1 MIVGIDLGTTNSL
14 IACMRDGEPTIIR
27 NSLGEVLTPSAVA
40 VDSDGTLL
48 IGASARERA
57 FSARGNAATSFKRLM
72 GSSVEVSLGERKFRP
87 EELSALILKS
97 LKADAESFTGE
108 EVSDAII
115 SVPAY
120 FNDQQRK
127 ATRRAGQL
135 AGLNV
140 LRLVNEP
147 TAAALAHGIRNAKLE
162 AKFLVFDLGGGTF
175 DVSII
180 ERFEGVLEV
189 RATGGDA
196 FLGGDDFSK
205 VMADLIAKKA
215 MPAGRQRE
223 EQTIAAALRV
233 AADSAKRQLSS
244 NDVCHLELL
253 GAPVTIDLSEFEQA
267 CAPLL
272 ARLRAPIEQALR
284 DSRLRA
290 GDLDELVLVGGATRM
305 PMIRRLVTQLFGR
318 LPARLPDPDTT
329 VGLGA
334 AICAGLAARDE
345 TFHEMVFADVC
356 PHTLGV
362 GVAKHDSAGNLIP
375 DLFLPIIERNTVV
388 PASRIHRL
396 ATVSDNQIKI
406 SVKIYQGES
415 RQCVNNVLL
424 GRIDLSVPPK
434 KRGEVDI
441 DVRLTYDVS
450 GILEVDAEVPLT
462 KERHNLVIKELA
474 GDVSDEEL
482 ARRREFLTTLKVH
495 PRDQEENLVVLERAN
510 RIYEQALGEDRSI
523 VGNWIDQFS
532 AILERQ
538 EPNSINMA
546 RAELIQRIKAFDSL
560 TVF

>member
-14 IACMRDGEPTIIR
+14 IACMQGGEPTIIR
-27 NSLGEVLTPSAVA
+27 NSLGDALTPSAVA
-40 VDSDGTLL
+40 IDSNGTMLV
-48 IGASARERA
+48 GASARERA
-57 FSARGNAATSFKRLM
+57 FSARGNAATSFKRSM
-72 GSSVEVSLGERKFRP
+72 GSSVEIPLGERKFRP
-87 EELSALILKS
+87 EELSALVLKS
-97 LKADAESFTGE
+97 LKADAESFLGE

-127 ATRRAGQL
+127 ATRLAGQL

-147 TAAALAHGIRNAKLE
+147 TAAALAHGIRDAASE

-205 VMADLIAKKA
+205 VMATLIARKSLLSERDLEA
-215 MPAGRQRE
+215 PG
-223 EQTIAAALRV
+223 TAALLRV
-233 AADSAKRQLSS
+233 AADSAKRQLSAA
-244 NDVCHLELL
+244 DVAHVDLA
-253 GAPVTIDLSEFEQA
+253 GAAVAIDLSEFEQA

-272 ARLRAPIEQALR
+272 ARLRVPIEQALR

-290 GDLDELVLVGGATRM
+290 SDLDELVLVGGATRM

-329 VGLGA
+329 VVLGA
-334 AICAGLAARDE
+334 AICAGLASRDE
-345 TFHEMVFADVC
+345 TFHELVFADVC

-362 GVAKHDSAGNLIP
+362 GIAKHDAAGNLIP

-388 PASRIHRL
+388 PASRVHRL
-396 ATVSDNQIKI
+396 ATLSDNQTKI
-406 SVKIYQGES
+406 SLKIYQGES

-424 GRIDLSVPPK
+424 GKIDLTVPPK
-434 KRGEVDI
+434 KRGEVDL

-462 KERHNLVIKELA
+462 KQRHNLVIKELA
-474 GDVSDEEL
+474 GDVGEEEL
-482 ARRREFLTTLKVH
+482 LRRREYLATLKIH

-510 RIYEQALGEDRSI
+510 RIYEQALGEDRTI
-523 VGNWIDQFS
+523 VGNWIDQFN

-538 EPNSINMA
+538 EPNAINTA
-546 RAELIQRIKAFDSL
+546 RAQLIQCIKAFDSL
-560 TVF
+560 MVF